1 MTLKWIISTHPVPP
15 YFEPGGGS
23 KWQAKPFPQKLAGA
37 QPTMIW
43 PSGIFIA
50 CKSLNA
56 SISDINCPPPKPSW
70 PSTSHNIY
78 TPPHA
83 TAWSSKYAKYVCLME
98 ASLLSAS
105 QKHYHLRAWPDW
117 PVAFSAMYFPFRII
131 LVRISQNK
139 FCTPPTWVISRH
151 ESYTTRLNRT
161 RKCFR
166 AKKLALDD
174 FCHLYVVCIHPSW
187 FWARS
192 SNDLVTWPAPGQL
205 FKMSFVFDM
214 WENLLR
220 LQVMVQVR
228 LKNYKPSNQFSS
240 NFYVVVMLLIIV
252 ARLGSAKEKFWSRW
266 NQFWVFLGAFFLCL
280 ELSTF
285 RPDTSI
291 FLQWN
296 FLHAEN
302 ETLWRN
308 ILDMI
313 IRFGRNCMHI

>member
-1 MTLKWIISTHPVPP
+1 
-15 YFEPGGGS
+15 
-23 KWQAKPFPQKLAGA
+23 
-37 QPTMIW
+37 MIW

-56 SISDINCPPPKPSW
+56 SISDINCPPPKPGW

-228 LKNYKPSNQFSS
+228 LKTISQVT
-240 NFYVVVMLLIIV
+240 NFQAIFMLLLCCWLSWPD
-252 ARLGSAKEKFWSRW
+252 LGQPRRNFGAGGTSFGSSSAPSSC
-266 NQFWVFLGAFFLCL
+266 A
-280 ELSTF
+280 
-285 RPDTSI
+285 
-291 FLQWN
+291 
-296 FLHAEN
+296 
-302 ETLWRN
+302 
-308 ILDMI
+308 
-313 IRFGRNCMHI
+313 